1 MTRSRLATAGFLI
14 AWATAGTVVGAG
26 LMRSHWVPL
35 VVPPADAP
43 AAGDSRREVG
53 EWLALHVLAA
63 DCGCSRRV
71 LAHLNRR
78 GPEPG
83 VRERILW
90 VGSASHP
97 PAVSPGFEVEC
108 LTAETLAAEHRI
120 EAVPVL
126 VVVGPDGTVR
136 YRGGY
141 TARKQGYDIRDRQ
154 IVAAVRRGEPAL
166 PLPVYG
172 CPSSARAKAAA
183 SPFPDWTRGDVP

>member
-35 VVPPADAP
+35 AVPPADAP
-43 AAGDSRREVG
+43 DGIRAGSETG

-78 GPEPG
+78 GPESG

-90 VGSASHP
+90 VGGASHP
-97 PAVSPGFEVEC
+97 PAVSPGFEVAC
-108 LTAETLAAEHRI
+108 PTAESLAAEHRI

-126 VVVGPDGTVR
+126 AVVAPDGTVR

-141 TARKQGYDIRDRQ
+141 TARKQGFDIRDRQ
-154 IVAAVRRGEPAL
+154 IIAAVRNGDFVPA
-166 PLPVYG
+166 LPVYG
-172 CPSSARAKAAA
+172 CRSSARGTAA
-183 SPFPDWTRGDVP
+183 SFLPDWISGDEP